1 MRTVIAILAL
11 VLMSASG
18 FADEPMGFRPLF
30 MCIATNSAEF
40 GIYENSIREWG
51 LENGSWGRDPE
62 QSEMVRST
70 ISAMSNCVEQAVSM
84 IPEIITNGLHREIFL
99 HMSGYAGT
107 NVFFRIW
114 DELLDISETN
124 SSAFT
129 PAMVDE
135 FRSAA
140 TTPLYEYVTFHYD
153 LPVCQ
158 TLLSRTRDLFPTNDP
173 RHSFLVD
180 VISGEE
186 KRRSVDYY
194 LDSGEGLPVFAE

>member
-1 MRTVIAILAL
+1 MKTVIAIFTLIL
-11 VLMSASG
+11 TSVSA
-18 FADEPMGFRPLF
+18 FADESMVFRPLF
-30 MCIATNSAEF
+30 MRIATNSAEF
-40 GIYENSIREWG
+40 GMYENSIREWG
-51 LENGSWGRDPE
+51 LENGSWRRNPE

-70 ISAMSNCVEQAVSM
+70 ISAMSNCIEQAVCM
-84 IPEIITNGLHREIFL
+84 IPEVITNGLCREIFL

-129 PAMVDE
+129 PAMIDD
-135 FRSAA
+135 FWSGA

-173 RHSFLVD
+173 RHSFLVN

-186 KRRSVDYY
+186 KRRSIDYY
-194 LDSGEGLPVFAE
+194 LNSGEELPVFAE